1 MPSDLQVS
9 NIKDLTGSNTG
20 LSIASDGQVTI
31 AQNNPTVTLG
41 SNTTF
46 PDNMSYYVSA
56 ITRSSTDSG
65 DVTLNTTYGFG
76 TVNGPI
82 SLPNNVRIRMHIY
95 GGLIEYDAGSSWGSA
110 INYKTGSTFTN
121 NNDGS
126 FTDDVNWTNAQNTKL
141 TSNYINADYSNTS
154 GSSVNIYFRAGM
166 RSTQS
171 TTARWYASQGRITYW
186 YELIQ
191 I

>member
-9 NIKDLTGSNTG
+9 NIRDLTNANSAI
-20 LSIASDGQVTI
+20 SIASDGQVTI
-31 AQNNPTVTLG
+31 AQDNPTITLG

-46 PDNMSYYVSA
+46 PAGMSYYVSA
-56 ITRSSTDSG
+56 ITRSHTDSG

-76 TVNGPI
+76 SVTGPI
-82 SLPNNVRIRMHIY
+82 SVPNNVKIRMHIY

-121 NNDGS
+121 NTDGN
-126 FTDDVNWTNAQNTKL
+126 FTSDVNWTNAPSTKL

-166 RSTQS
+166 RSTTS
-171 TTARWYASQGRITYW
+171 TTARWYALQGEITYW